1 MKHLFFALAILL
13 STPFAMADTFTPST
27 TTQWFDEESSEFG
40 TDTYEEDGCFC

>member
-1 MKHLFFALAILL
+1 MKQLLVALAILM
-13 STPFAMADTFTPST
+13 STPFAIADTSAPV